1 MKVMNAMSSKN
12 TSDFYFYMVPASWM
26 KKAWPMLTYGSA
38 FNSGL
43 LPVDNWR
50 ETIGPI
56 CCRDLVIP
64 GTIGSSST
72 PPVVLNEEEGNAM
85 QRDQTVDETI
95 TAGYWKQKEVLSVSP
110 ASVRNDGSD
119 LSTLRLLP
127 GILHEVDFYFLGPSA
142 WLLTKQKFGHDAE
155 IKCPVQI
162 KHHNVLAVEIEKDNS
177 VLIPP
182 TGRFRYEQSLNAQS
196 GFVAIRRFPGNVS
209 DDDSTNMIV
218 GDDELSHAT
227 NDADNDRMSMEDCN
241 DSQSNVIPLPPS
253 ITSANEDYWAMDTT
267 STCADPIYTS
277 SSRYLRPYG
286 SGLGNLGNT
295 CFMNSTLQCLAHT
308 HPLKRYFLSGEYGDD
323 LNRNN
328 PLGTGGDLAT
338 QFAQLMMDIWI
349 TTAPPRNFLSEA
361 STGYDSSSSLA
372 NNVVY
377 PRNFKYTLGK
387 HAERFVGY
395 DQHDSQELAT
405 YLLDALHEDTN
416 LVTKKPYV
424 EKPEQKDT
432 ESDQEAADNAWE
444 LHLKRENSKVL
455 ENFMGQ
461 IKSRVQC
468 CKANCNRVST
478 TFDPFMYLSVPIPGS
493 MERILKVTYVPM
505 NPQQRMQKLEI
516 TISKMATMKELVER
530 VSEQLQK
537 FGLLKTI
544 DDLALEDT
552 CAVDIWHQE
561 VYSWYEPKNE
571 VDRIRDN
578 DYTFLY
584 ELAPLAMVKA
594 MGQTVLNGIETDDDV
609 GLGTITK
616 HYQLDLATMTKLNS
630 GDDWSAKLSTY
641 LQNPTMLH
649 NAFDPKSGL
658 CSERRL
664 IFLRLMNFI
673 DCCYREVDDDIS
685 GQKRSRDNCSEL
697 VNTSTNEEDVLD
709 IIERCES
716 SAFLENVRSRHD
728 LAILEFIASKMR
740 KEIVSLEN
748 QQTTMYPDGVIIQ
761 IHIRKATLLSGNH
774 RTSDTVPLIMRVSGS
789 MTVYELREELARR
802 LKRCLNTGRG
812 NVSGES
818 TSEQD
823 EAEMSKHAGNG
834 SFASPELLIIRQI
847 PLSYQRKSLSNYRST
862 ATLAASRQLGSL
874 ELVSNKNRLLRPRSL
889 ASKSNEDERS
899 ILANLVGH
907 HGTVF
912 MEWPETLYNNAFDPK
927 EYEHFDCPSDLYSD
941 ECVARKSSNATT
953 VLDCIEKYCQMEQLE
968 DTEMWYCNKCKDHV
982 RAWKQTHL
990 YRCPPILIVHLKR
1003 FQYSSSTHRRDKIG
1017 LFIDFPLEGLDLT
1030 SVALHWTGAEK
1041 PLYDCYAVSNH
1052 YGGLGGGHYTAY
1064 ALNDDKVWCH
1074 YDDSRVTANVEPEKV
1089 VSEAAYV
1096 LYYRRRDVLVGQD
1109 IPLPMQTSIV
1119 PSVAVIVQENADK
1132 EDDPTTNTRCNA
1144 SMIATD
1150 MEIVSRSTSPMG
1162 SVGGDSSAYQ
1172 YNVEQEDLP
1181 LQ

>member
-1 MKVMNAMSSKN
+1 
-12 TSDFYFYMVPASWM
+12 
-26 KKAWPMLTYGSA
+26 
-38 FNSGL
+38 
-43 LPVDNWR
+43 
-50 ETIGPI
+50 
-56 CCRDLVIP
+56 
-64 GTIGSSST
+64 
-72 PPVVLNEEEGNAM
+72 
-85 QRDQTVDETI
+85 
-95 TAGYWKQKEVLSVSP
+95 
-110 ASVRNDGSD
+110 
-119 LSTLRLLP
+119 
-127 GILHEVDFYFLGPSA
+127 
-142 WLLTKQKFGHDAE
+142 
-155 IKCPVQI
+155 
-162 KHHNVLAVEIEKDNS
+162 
-177 VLIPP
+177 
-182 TGRFRYEQSLNAQS
+182 
-196 GFVAIRRFPGNVS
+196 
-209 DDDSTNMIV
+209 
-218 GDDELSHAT
+218 
-227 NDADNDRMSMEDCN
+227 
-241 DSQSNVIPLPPS
+241 
-253 ITSANEDYWAMDTT
+253 
-267 STCADPIYTS
+267 
-277 SSRYLRPYG
+277 

-516 TISKMATMKELVER
+516 TISKMATMKEL
-530 VSEQLQK
+530 

-649 NAFDPKSGL
+649 NS
-658 CSERRL
+658 
-664 IFLRLMNFI
+664 
-673 DCCYREVDDDIS
+673 
-685 GQKRSRDNCSEL
+685 SRDNCSEL

-774 RTSDTVPLIMRVSGS
+774 RT
-789 MTVYELREELARR
+789 
-802 LKRCLNTGRG
+802 
-812 NVSGES
+812 
-818 TSEQD
+818 
-823 EAEMSKHAGNG
+823 
-834 SFASPELLIIRQI
+834 
-847 PLSYQRKSLSNYRST
+847 
-862 ATLAASRQLGSL
+862 
-874 ELVSNKNRLLRPRSL
+874 
-889 ASKSNEDERS
+889 
-899 ILANLVGH
+899 
-907 HGTVF
+907 
-912 MEWPETLYNNAFDPK
+912 
-927 EYEHFDCPSDLYSD
+927 D

-1074 YDDSRVTANVEPEKV
+1074 YDDSRVTANVEPEEV

-1096 LYYRRRDVLVGQD
+1096 LYYRR
-1109 IPLPMQTSIV
+1109 
-1119 PSVAVIVQENADK
+1119 
-1132 EDDPTTNTRCNA
+1132 
-1144 SMIATD
+1144 
-1150 MEIVSRSTSPMG
+1150 
-1162 SVGGDSSAYQ
+1162 
-1172 YNVEQEDLP
+1172 
-1181 LQ
+1181 